1 MFSVIPFIMWVCQRP
16 LTRVFCF
23 QDSVHQMSR
32 AQDSHRTFLPF
43 GNPFRMILPKGSSL
57 SPKMLDL
64 LNTFE
69 ENLAERLRKL
79 KPAGKEDVLCLTW
92 MRSAMELLCGIH
104 ADIKVLITAL
114 ELPVCDW
121 DDKWIDVYLD
131 NSVKLLDICIAF
143 SSEISRLKQGHL
155 FLRCLLHDLDS
166 ASPKQ
171 FVRARSSLNGWRQHM
186 GSKNPRL
193 DNVFSIMDSLAQ
205 TLDLPKIKNSSKG
218 KVLMRA
224 MYGVKV
230 VTLFI
235 SSAFTA
241 AFSSSAK
248 KLKDR
253 PVPETCLWAQ
263 AFSDIQTYVNSE
275 IRNNTDKMSIFLKEV
290 EAVETGVRKV
300 YPIVENGV
308 ENPVEAEVLQKSK
321 SDLENAAGEL
331 SQGLDLVAKEVDS
344 FFQVVLTG
352 RDALLSNLRLVG
364 NVSDQV
370 QTNLNLQGQ
379 AVR

>member
-1 MFSVIPFIMWVCQRP
+1 
-16 LTRVFCF
+16 
-23 QDSVHQMSR
+23 MSR
-32 AQDSHRTFLPF
+32 PQDPHRTFLPF

-69 ENLAERLRKL
+69 ENLAGRLREL

-143 SSEISRLKQGHL
+143 SSEISRLKQGNL

-166 ASPKQ
+166 ASSNKFIQ
-171 FVRARSSLNGWRQHM
+171 ARSSLDGWRQHM

-193 DNVFSIMDSLAQ
+193 DNILSVMDSLAQ

-235 SSAFTA
+235 SSAFAA
-241 AFSSSAK
+241 AFSGSAK
-248 KLKDR
+248 KLMDL
-253 PVPETCLWAQ
+253 PVPETCSWGQ
-263 AFSDIQTYVNSE
+263 AFSDLQTCVNSE
-275 IRNNTDKMSIFLKEV
+275 VRNIHRDKISIFLKEV
-290 EAVETGVRKV
+290 EAVESGVGKV
-300 YPIVENGV
+300 YPIVQNGV

-321 SDLENAAGEL
+321 LDLEKAAGEL

-364 NVSDQV
+364 NVSDQL

-379 AVR
+379 SVR

>member
-1 MFSVIPFIMWVCQRP
+1 
-16 LTRVFCF
+16 
-23 QDSVHQMSR
+23 MSR
-32 AQDSHRTFLPF
+32 PQDPHRGFLPF
-43 GNPFRMILPKGSSL
+43 GNPFRMMLPKGSSL

-64 LNTFE
+64 LNAFE
-69 ENLAERLRKL
+69 ESMAEKLRKL
-79 KPAGKEDVLCLTW
+79 KPPGKEDVLCLTW
-92 MRSAMELLCGIH
+92 MKSAMELLCEIH

-131 NSVKLLDICIAF
+131 NSVKLLDICIAL

-155 FLRCLLHDLDS
+155 FLRCLLHDLES

-171 FVRARSSLNGWRQHM
+171 FIQARSSLDGWRQHM

-193 DNVFSIMDSLAQ
+193 DNIFSVMDSLAQ

-235 SSAFTA
+235 CSVFAA
-241 AFSSSAK
+241 AFSGSAT
-248 KLKDR
+248 KLMDL

-263 AFSDIQTYVNSE
+263 AFSDLQTHVNNE
-275 IRNNTDKMSIFLKEV
+275 IRNTNPDKDKDKILVFLKEV
-290 EAVETGVRKV
+290 VAVESGVRKV
-300 YPIVENGV
+300 YPIVQDGV
-308 ENPVEAEVLQKSK
+308 ESPVEAQVLQKSK
-321 SDLENAAGEL
+321 LGLEKAAGEL
-331 SQGLDLVAKEVDS
+331 CQGLELVAKEVDG
-344 FFQVVLTG
+344 FFRVVLTG

-364 NVSDQV
+364 NVFE
-370 QTNLNLQGQ
+370 QGETSIQ
-379 AVR
+379 GPAVR